1 MGKIQIAA
9 WRQFGVCS
17 CNLGGVADRRLCFQG
32 AGVSN
37 GSGGD
42 RRVKRR
48 FMMSS
53 GGCGGL
59 GVGGRCLMLSAVA
72 ITLVAVVTIAIS
84 RETAAATVAIECM

>member
-1 MGKIQIAA
+1 MSVRAILEVLRI
-9 WRQFGVCS
+9 
-17 CNLGGVADRRLCFQG
+17 G
-32 AGVSN
+32 AYAFKVLALAMVV
-37 GSGGD
+37 GGD

-84 RETAAATVAIECM
+84 RETAVATVAIECM

>member
-1 MGKIQIAA
+1 MSVRAILEVLRIGAYAFK
-9 WRQFGVCS
+9 
-17 CNLGGVADRRLCFQG
+17 VAL
-32 AGVSN
+32 AMVV
-37 GSGGD
+37 GGD
-42 RRVKRR
+42 RRAKRR

-84 RETAAATVAIECM
+84 RETAVATVAIECM